1 MLIVSRIIQVPYLAS
16 TRYCPGLSIVI
27 KLAFEPVDQ
36 RIDVLRKAGFD
47 PKGLALQSILV
58 PR

>member
-36 RIDVLRKAGFD
+36 RIDVKSFHGTPITCLNGK
-47 PKGLALQSILV
+47 Q
-58 PR
+58 